1 MLFQGSSAEISHYL
15 GPENLVV
22 QNILWNN
29 HWLGVL
35 WMASRL
41 RLLQASSI
49 CRARS
54 DLAVLLSWPVHS
66 VFSCP
71 FICIR
76 DHDLFATLSLHRR
89 GFWISKA
96 VFHSPFLFLLVA
108 CFCEDVKDIV
118 LRCVSLSLVT
128 FFLCLMRVIDNGV
141 KAVLI
146 WVCSFRSLVQA
157 QSPWL
162 IGHFPICLLPVYG
175 TCLLLYFTVKLSPC
189 QWIVIPIFDDAAI
202 TIQRAEKVA
211 RLPPTK
217 LAFP

>member
-108 CFCEDVKDIV
+108 F
-118 LRCVSLSLVT
+118 LRGCQGHRFKVCLTKPCHVFPLFNACYRQWGQSCVNLSLFFQVFGPGTKSVT
-128 FFLCLMRVIDNGV
+128 HWPLSHLFIACLWDLTRV
-141 KAVLI
+141 
-146 WVCSFRSLVQA
+146 
-157 QSPWL
+157 
-162 IGHFPICLLPVYG
+162 
-175 TCLLLYFTVKLSPC
+175 
-189 QWIVIPIFDDAAI
+189 
-202 TIQRAEKVA
+202 
-211 RLPPTK
+211 
-217 LAFP
+217 